1 MAKQVE
7 RFEDWGY
14 RVNPDSKGYLSH
26 TYIDFARWTDIHHDG
41 TGRDPDIPINTF
53 GVKDEYM
60 NMLLIPRAYNNSP
73 PYDPRPKSQKLPL
86 RDQIVSFW
94 TLVEHRDLKDM
105 RRIVYANVI
114 EEVLL
119 GMVEDVYEMMGAPK
133 NKDLLI
139 SRDDSPFD
147 ILLTRTPFGAG
158 VQKMLDEYADLF
170 ANKRI
175 NSFYFRVAGNTDVF
189 DFMINLT

>member
-7 RFEDWGY
+7 RFKDWGY
-14 RVNPDSKGYLSH
+14 RVNPDSKGYLNH
-26 TYIDFARWTDIHHDG
+26 TYIDFARWTDIHHAG
-41 TGRDPDIPINTF
+41 TGSYLDIPINTF
-53 GVKDEYM
+53 GVKDEHM
-60 NMLLIPRAYNNSP
+60 NLLLIPRAYNNSP
-73 PYDPRPKSQKLPL
+73 PYDPRPKSQKLAL

-94 TLVEHRDLKDM
+94 TQVEHRDVKDM

-114 EEVLL
+114 EEALL
-119 GMVEDVYEMMGAPK
+119 GIVKDVYQMMDAPR

-147 ILLTRTPFGAG
+147 ILLTQTPFGAG

-175 NSFYFRVAGNTDVF
+175 TSFYFRVASNTDIF
-189 DFMINLT
+189 DFIINLT